1 MSIKTR
7 VGKLVKVK
15 NQNKKKTA
23 NDVYQAVIL
32 NSNGQYN
39 PYLFTDVE
47 ISVAYERGR
56 KNIEDQVERSF
67 ISKMID

>member
-47 ISVAYERGR
+47 IAVAYERGR
-56 KNIEDQVERSF
+56 KNIEDQVERSVM
-67 ISKMID
+67 SKILD

>member
-23 NDVYQAVIL
+23 SDTYQAAIL
-32 NSNGQYN
+32 NMNGQYN

-47 ISVAYERGR
+47 IAVAYERGR
-56 KNIEDQVERSF
+56 KNIEDQVERSLF
-67 ISKMID
+67 SKLVD

>member
-1 MSIKTR
+1 MSVKTR
-7 VGKLVKVK
+7 VGNLVHVK

-23 NDVYQAVIL
+23 NDTYQAVIL

-47 ISVAYERGR
+47 IAVAYERGR
-56 KNIEDQVERSF
+56 KNIEDQVERSLT
-67 ISKMID
+67 SKILD

>member
-23 NDVYQAVIL
+23 NDTYQAVIL

-47 ISVAYERGR
+47 VAVAYERGR
-56 KNIEDQVERSF
+56 KNIEDQVERS
-67 ISKMID
+67 ILSKILD